1 MKIKITGT
9 SCSISCLYAEQSADT
24 CKCAC
29 NGLTHGFG
37 VEKKIVKC
45 TPSAHVACM
54 TGEGKAEDCTCACD
68 TKNHGV
74 LKEIENFDNIKV
86 TIYGE

>member
-1 MKIKITGT
+1 
-9 SCSISCLYAEQSADT
+9 
-24 CKCAC
+24 
-29 NGLTHGFG
+29 
-37 VEKKIVKC
+37 
-45 TPSAHVACM
+45 M